1 MINAEV
7 LGWYGHKNCGDES
20 YKLSFPKIFPN
31 YKLTFVEDINKLT
44 GKPLIVGGGDIV
56 YDKMVS
62 KLQKLQCPKHLF
74 SVSLTSCDCIEKLK
88 TTFNTITVRDASS
101 LERLKQA
108 GTAAQ
113 YAPDAAFALSPN
125 KNQGRKL
132 ISELFAEEGHELYK
146 QVVIVTFNAYLGPSE
161 NKYAR
166 DYVTFTKV
174 VQDLANIAD
183 NTSASFIF
191 LPFST
196 SAGCDDRVTGG
207 YISSLCKYWKKN
219 LVIYKPLTAQN
230 ILDIHS
236 AADAVISTRL
246 HGSIFSTIAG
256 TPFVDL
262 THHNKN
268 GDYLKTNGLI
278 DWSVDYWSMSRTQVK
293 TLIQSHLTGITAR
306 SRLMKIASANKKLLE
321 DFTNKWKY

>member
-88 TTFNTITVRDASS
+88 TTFDTIAVRDVSS
-101 LERLKQA
+101 LERLKQVN
-108 GTAAQ
+108 TPAQ
-113 YAPDAAFALSPN
+113 YVPDAAFALSPN
-125 KNQGRKL
+125 KGRGHKIINKL
-132 ISELFAEEGHELYK
+132 FKEEDHELYR
-146 QVVIVTFNAYLGPSE
+146 QIIIVTFNAYLGPQES
-161 NKYAR
+161 KHTR
-166 DYVTFTKV
+166 DSVTFMKAV
-174 VQDLANIAD
+174 HDLAHIAD
-183 NTSASFIF
+183 NTPASFIF

-219 LVIYKPLTAQN
+219 LVVYKPLAPQD

-268 GDYLKTNGLI
+268 GDYLKTNGLT
-278 DWSVDYWSMSRTQVK
+278 DWSVDYWGMNRTHVK
-293 TLIQSHLTGITAR
+293 TLIHSHLADITAR
-306 SRLMKIASANKKLLE
+306 SRLMKIAHANKKLLT
-321 DFTNKWKY
+321 DFTSKWKY